1 MNMKLWF
8 LCVIAATVAPGAAL
22 AGQTDFALRDGDTV
36 VFLGDSITAARTY
49 GKIIENY
56 TLLRFPERKVHFF
69 NMGKGGETAE
79 GVVPRLDRDVF
90 SLKPTV
96 LTVTYGI
103 NDIGWGMKAD
113 EEHRQ
118 AYLKGIRTIVEECR
132 RRGVR
137 VYICSAAVTSADTNK
152 SENDFL
158 QSMCDEG
165 MALSRSL
172 GGSAIDVQRTMREC
186 QKKVW
191 AANEKTTKPKERASL
206 HADDG
211 VHLNDYGQIA
221 MAFAILKGLGAPAEV
236 SSATI
241 DGGQGCLIASDGCS
255 ISRARKSGDTL
266 EFVRLDKGLPINLGL
281 IGILSYRFVPIPDEL
296 NRYLLTVRDL
306 REGRYEVVADGRLVG
321 KYSNRELAAG
331 VNLGSATPDAWEPG
345 GPWDSQATVLRSLTD
360 ARSEMLMAVRLGGF
374 YLPDKAQLES
384 IAQDVKELNR
394 RFEKLQRK
402 TAKPAAYHFLV
413 RPESQASK
421 AK

>member
-1 MNMKLWF
+1 MRPWGL
-8 LCVIAATVAPGAAL
+8 LATAVAIAAAKAL
-22 AGQTDFALRDGDTV
+22 AGQKDFVLRDGDTV

-79 GVVPRLDRDVF
+79 GVVPRLEHDVF

-113 EEHRQ
+113 EEHKQ

-137 VYICSAAVTSADTNK
+137 VYICSAAVTSADPNK
-152 SENDFL
+152 SEKDFL

-172 GGSAIDVQRTMREC
+172 GGGAIDVQRTMREC

-191 AANEKTTKPKERASL
+191 AANEKTTNPKERSSL

-241 DGGQGCLIASDGCS
+241 DGGQGRVLASDGCS
-255 ISRARKSGDTL
+255 VSRVKKSGDTL
-266 EFVRLDKGLPINLGL
+266 EFVRLDQGLPLNLGL
-281 IGILSYRFVPIPDEL
+281 VGVLSYRFVPIPDEL
-296 NRYLLTVRDL
+296 NRYLLAVRDL
-306 REGRYEVVADGRLVG
+306 AEGRYEVVVDGRLVG

-360 ARSEMLMAVRLGGF
+360 ARSEMLMSVRLGGF
-374 YLPDKAQLES
+374 YLPDKARLES
-384 IAQDVKELNR
+384 IAQDVRKLNGQ
-394 RFEKLQRK
+394 FETLQRK
-402 TAKPAAYHFLV
+402 AARPAPYHFLV
-413 RPESQASK
+413 RPQSQASK
-421 AK
+421 GQ